1 MVRSRTVLTTLAV
14 LTAAAV
20 PAGVSAAAA
29 ARPAGA
35 PAPAATVPAAAP
47 AHGDRNGN
55 RIDDVL
61 DARLAGASGG
71 TRLAVIVTGLG
82 ASAAHRSVGAFHV
95 RHRLGLIDGFSA
107 TMTAGQ
113 ARALAHA
120 PGLRRIEPVTTVRA
134 VDDGTNRDFG
144 ASAVPVDHPG
154 IDGTGV
160 GICVVDTGVDPNHE
174 QIAPRPVT
182 FKDFVNGRTT
192 AYDDQ
197 GHGTHVTSIAA
208 GDGVGGTSAATF
220 RGVAPGATLY
230 AAKVLDSSGNG
241 ANDLVVAGVQ
251 WCVSQ
256 AGVRVISMSL
266 GDTAGGDGT
275 DALSLAVNAAE
286 AAGDVVA
293 VAAGNSGDLPGT
305 IDSPGTATG
314 AITVGAVSDYSSPV
328 GTDRHD
334 NGIWLAAFSSRGPTA
349 DGRTKPDI
357 TGPGVTVRAAKAGT
371 VTGYVTLSG
380 TSMATPYVAGAA
392 ALARQVAPS
401 ATPAQI
407 RAALTSTAVDVG
419 ATGADN
425 EYGAGLIDVRALVS
439 TLAGDAQVSTTAFPK
454 QTRSVLKVPN
464 NGAVD
469 LPITV
474 PTGGVGIPIAVTMT
488 IAGAPI
494 CYFGCL
500 YVEWSPDIDMELRS
514 PSGTVVASSACA
526 LSGLSCVTG
535 RQETIGYLPSVAGT
549 YTLHVSAFTG
559 SPNNGLGGTVSVDTS
574 VGPVGTSS
582 PPPPPPP
589 NQPPVA
595 NAGPDQTLTVNKKT
609 GLASFT
615 LDGRGSSDPD
625 GTIASY
631 RWSLNGTTVG
641 TGSTLNLQRG
651 VGSYPFTLTVTDN
664 GGLTASDSV
673 TVTVKSSRR

>member
-1 MVRSRTVLTTLAV
+1 MVRSRTVLTSLAV

-35 PAPAATVPAAAP
+35 PARAATVPAAAP

-61 DARLAGASGG
+61 DARLAGTPAG
-71 TRLAVIVTGLG
+71 TRVPVIVTGLG
-82 ASAAHRSVGAFHV
+82 ASAAHRSVGSFHL

-160 GICVVDTGVDPNHE
+160 GICVVDTGVDPKHE
-174 QIAPRPVT
+174 QIAPRTVT
-182 FKDFVNGRTT
+182 FKDFINGRTT

-230 AAKVLDSSGNG
+230 AAKVLDATGQG
-241 ANDLVVAGVQ
+241 PNDGVAAGVQ
-251 WCVSQ
+251 WCVAQ
-256 AGVRVISMSL
+256 PGVQVISMSL

-275 DALSLAVNAAE
+275 DAVSLAVNAAV
-286 AAGDVVA
+286 AAGDVVV
-293 VAAGNSGDLPGT
+293 VAAGNSGDRPRT
-305 IDSPGTATG
+305 INAPGTAAG
-314 AITVGAVSDYSSPV
+314 AITVGAASDYSSPS
-328 GTDRHD
+328 GTDRRD
-334 NGIWLAAFSSRGPTA
+334 NGIWLASFSSRGPTS

-392 ALARQVAPS
+392 ALARQVAPA
-401 ATPAQI
+401 ATPDQI
-407 RAALTSTAVDVG
+407 RAALTATAKDVG
-419 ATGADN
+419 APGIDN
-425 EYGAGLIDVRALVS
+425 EYGAGFVDVRGLVS
-439 TLAGDAQVSTTAFPK
+439 SLAGDSPVLATAFPA
-454 QTRSVLKVPN
+454 QSHSVLTVPN
-464 NGAVD
+464 KGAVD
-469 LPITV
+469 IPITV
-474 PTGGVGIPIAVTMT
+474 PASGVGIPIAVTMT
-488 IAGAPI
+488 ITGSPV
-494 CYFGCL
+494 CYYGCL
-500 YVEWSPDIDMELRS
+500 YVEWSPDIDLQLKN
-514 PSGTVVASSACA
+514 PAGKVVASSSCA
-526 LSGLSCVTG
+526 LSGLSCGVG
-535 RQETIGYLPSVAGT
+535 RQETIGYRPTAAGT
-549 YTLHVSAFTG
+549 FVLHVYAFTG
-559 SPNNGLGGTVSVDTS
+559 SPNNGKGGTVSVDVS
-574 VGPVGTSS
+574 QGPL
-582 PPPPPPP
+582 
-589 NQPPVA
+589 
-595 NAGPDQTLTVNKKT
+595 GP
-609 GLASFT
+609 
-615 LDGRGSSDPD
+615 
-625 GTIASY
+625 
-631 RWSLNGTTVG
+631 
-641 TGSTLNLQRG
+641 
-651 VGSYPFTLTVTDN
+651 
-664 GGLTASDSV
+664 
-673 TVTVKSSRR
+673 